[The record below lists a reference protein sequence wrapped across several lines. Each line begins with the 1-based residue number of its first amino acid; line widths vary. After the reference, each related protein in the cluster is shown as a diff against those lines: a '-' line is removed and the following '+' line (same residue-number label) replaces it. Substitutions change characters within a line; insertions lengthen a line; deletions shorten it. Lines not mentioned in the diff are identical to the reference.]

1 MVADKIFCVHSGIGS
16 TLRSIEEIDNIQR
29 PLVINYDGV
38 TNEHKIVMD
47 LLWSDPVLN
56 ESDADTR
63 VRFFLFFLTS
73 IRSTKTET

>member
-1 MVADKIFCVHSGIGS
+1 LAAVVADKIFCVHSGIGS
-16 TLRSIEEIDNIQR
+16 TLRSIDEIDMIQR

-56 ESDADTR
+56 ENDADTR
-63 VRFFLFFLTS
+63 VNLLFSTITS
-73 IRSTKTET
+73 